1 MEDIQKMIQE
11 ISQDVINTAL
21 LIAKEMTASKSLQAS
36 LKETSKKYDED
47 DFTNFING
55 HQYALEDLKEA
66 LRYLSG
72 AQMQCHFITVD
83 KIAIEQK
90 YELNP

>member
-1 MEDIQKMIQE
+1 MEEIQKMIQE

-21 LIAKEMTASKSLQAS
+21 LIAKEMTASKSLQTT

-47 DFTNFING
+47 DFTNYING

-72 AQMQCHFITVD
+72 AQMQCNFITVD